1 MTKNGIEHISH
12 VIRTEKCMPGLGVK
26 RAGLQAVICTG
37 NRPSWQSR
45 RNRRVEMDFEN
56 LAVTLVKFQKSL
68 KAAGASEEFAISMC
82 SMFVTACVNALL
94 ATYKK

>member
-1 MTKNGIEHISH
+1 
-12 VIRTEKCMPGLGVK
+12 
-26 RAGLQAVICTG
+26 
-37 NRPSWQSR
+37 
-45 RNRRVEMDFEN
+45 MDFEN

-94 ATYKK
+94 ATYKKQKQEEKREGLLFKKQRYARGFVQTHPLDD